1 MKHMIFIILLLS
13 GCATA
18 KPIISGD
25 SELTIDP
32 GSVVVTTDNRDFSEY
47 SGDELKVELNHYAK
61 DDINM
66 EIIPKGEGNY
76 QLQGSLYQRQFAM
89 EFKAEEKKK
98 VPVLPFVLGIIA
110 GIGLCSGV
118 YYYFCRK

>member
-1 MKHMIFIILLLS
+1 MKRIIFIILLLS

-25 SELTIDP
+25 SELIINP
-32 GSVVVTTDNRDFSEY
+32 GSVVVTTDNRDFKNF
-47 SGDELKVELNHYAK
+47 SGDELRAELNHYAK

-76 QLQGSLYQRQFAM
+76 ELRGSLYQRTFSM
-89 EFKAEEKKK
+89 EFEAKSKKK
-98 VPVLPFVLGIIA
+98 VPALPFGLGLLM
-110 GIGLCSGV
+110 GIGLCLGV